1 MDVPKFDD
9 MNETDVREIIVR
21 PLLNRL
27 GYEHGTEN
35 TIRTEQTFRYAKAFL
50 GRKNTAKDPPL
61 VGRADY
67 ILEVASVGRWV
78 VEVKGP
84 AEELSRDV
92 VEQAHTY
99 AAHPEVAALFF
110 MVTNGRSFRLFRT
123 SSLDAPLMSWEFDDV
138 DEVFLAL
145 VNLVG
150 PEAIRRKM
158 ELLKPD
164 VGKPLGRGLG
174 SEVQIIGG
182 WIQYEDHVSNHP
194 LLNMA
199 INDVNGLRLPVTGG
213 SVNRSGDGRLH
224 AKLHTAKAMPM
235 VGELSDVLEVTD
247 GYDFYAADELISTD
261 QQQPTIFQNLIHS
274 HAPAGT
280 QMKVPGVGTIAAPFG
295 FRFAATTEA
304 VGFVD
309 GDVFR
314 GTMALNYQFAFVDVP
329 LMVKAAVE
337 AQFGA
342 FPAHPQA
349 SGGGLFEVQLL
360 LR

>member
-1 MDVPKFDD
+1 MPKFDE
-9 MNETDVREIIVR
+9 MNETDVREIVVR

-35 TIRTEQTFRYAKAFL
+35 TIRTEQTFRYARAFL

-78 VEVKGP
+78 VEVKSP
-84 AEELSRDV
+84 AEALDRDV

-110 MVTNGRSFRLFRT
+110 MVTNGRSFRLYRT
-123 SSLDAPLMSWEFDDV
+123 SSLEAPIMSWDFEDTE
-138 DEVFLAL
+138 EVFLAL
-145 VNLVG
+145 ANLVG
-150 PEAIRRKM
+150 PDAIRRKM
-158 ELLKPD
+158 ALLKPD
-164 VGKPLGRGLG
+164 AGKPLGRGLG

-194 LLNMA
+194 LLNLAM
-199 INDVNGLRLPVTGG
+199 NDVNGLRLPITGG
-213 SVNRSGDGRLH
+213 TVSRAEDGRLH

-235 VGELSDVLEVTD
+235 VGELSELLEVTD

-261 QQQPTIFQNLIHS
+261 QERPTIFQNLIHS
-274 HAPAGT
+274 NAPAGT
-280 QMKVPGVGTIAAPFG
+280 QMKVPGMGAIAAPFG

-304 VGFVD
+304 VGFVE
-309 GDVFR
+309 GDVFK
-314 GTMALNYQFAFVDVP
+314 GTMALDYQFAFVDMPV
-329 LMVKAAVE
+329 MVETAME
-337 AQFGA
+337 AQFGR

>member
-1 MDVPKFDD
+1 
-9 MNETDVREIIVR
+9 MNETDVREIVVR

-35 TIRTEQTFRYAKAFL
+35 TIRTEQTFRYARAFL

-78 VEVKGP
+78 VEVKSP
-84 AEELSRDV
+84 AEALDRDV

-99 AAHPEVAALFF
+99 AAHPEVAAMFF
-110 MVTNGRSFRLFRT
+110 MVTNGRSFRLYRT
-123 SSLDAPLMSWEFDDV
+123 SSLDAPIMSWDFEDTE
-138 DEVFLAL
+138 EVFLAL
-145 VNLVG
+145 ANLVG
-150 PEAIRRKM
+150 PDAIRRKM
-158 ELLKPD
+158 ALLKPD
-164 VGKPLGRGLG
+164 AGKPLGRGLG

-194 LLNMA
+194 LLNLVM
-199 INDVNGLRLPVTGG
+199 NDVNGLRLPITGG
-213 SVNRSGDGRLH
+213 NVSRAEDGRLH

-235 VGELSDVLEVTD
+235 VGELSELLEVTD

-261 QQQPTIFQNLIHS
+261 QERPTIFQNLIHS
-274 HAPAGT
+274 NAPAGT
-280 QMKVPGVGTIAAPFG
+280 QMKVPGMGAIAAPFG

-309 GDVFR
+309 GDVFK
-314 GTMALNYQFAFVDVP
+314 GTMALDYQFAFVDMPV
-329 LMVKAAVE
+329 MVKAAME
-337 AQFGA
+337 AQFGR

-349 SGGGLFEVQLL
+349 SGGGLFEVLLL